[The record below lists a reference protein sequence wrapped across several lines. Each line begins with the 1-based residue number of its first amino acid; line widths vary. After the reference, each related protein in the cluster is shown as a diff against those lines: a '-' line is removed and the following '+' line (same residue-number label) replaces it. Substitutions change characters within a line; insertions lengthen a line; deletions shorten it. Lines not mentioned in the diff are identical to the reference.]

1 MSRSAPGVTPRRRI
15 GGMRFRVAAAFALGG
30 LVLVGVLAIVTYV
43 LADHYLVRQR
53 ERSLQH
59 LAEGDSRVF
68 EADVRRG
75 INVQSALDGLGRLP
89 NTDVQVYVDGRWY
102 RTSHAVEAARPPP
115 QVHAAVADGT
125 IGNDLSRGR
134 GAPVYVVGIPLR
146 SIEAQYFESSR
157 LVEVHDTLR
166 VLRDALI
173 AAGVLSVVL
182 GGLGGFWLSRRVLRP
197 VSDFAV
203 AAGRVAGGDLR
214 TRLPT
219 DGDRDLDSLA
229 TSFNEMVDSVDQR
242 IQRELRFVA
251 DVSHELR
258 SPITTLATSMEIL
271 AASDLEIPEQTR
283 PAFELM
289 GLEIDHLRQLVEDLL
304 ELSRADAGVEELELS
319 PVEIGEFMSYA
330 VDPRRVGCAEVVVSE
345 NLSDSR
351 LLVDKRRLERVARE
365 PCHERADPW
374 QRTAA
379 GHGRAP
385 GRLAPDRGRGRRL
398 GRRTGRAGRGL
409 HPLLPRRRR
418 RPAGVRRRQRSRP
431 LARGRA
437 REAARWAR
445 HDRGGGSGRW
455 SPVRDPDPL
464 ARSVSARSRSQRKAV
479 FTVALKS

>member
-102 RTSHAVEAARPPP
+102 RTSHAVEAARPPA
-115 QVHAAVADGT
+115 QVHAAVANGT
-125 IGNDLSRGR
+125 IGNNLSRGR
-134 GAPVYVVGIPLR
+134 GVPVYVVGIPLR

-351 LLVDKRRLERVARE
+351 LLVDKRRLERVLANLVTN
-365 PCHERADPW
+365 A
-374 QRTAA
+374 QT
-379 GHGRAP
+379 HGN
-385 GRLAPDRGRGRRL
+385 GLRRV
-398 GRRTGRAGRGL
+398 TAGRQDDWL
-409 HPLLPRRRR
+409 RIE
-418 RPAGVRRRQRSRP
+418 V
-431 LARGRA
+431 
-437 REAARWAR
+437 E
-445 HDRGGGSGRW
+445 DGGSGVE
-455 SPVRDPDPL
+455 PVER
-464 ARSVSARSRSQRKAV
+464 AAV
-479 FTVALKS
+479 FTRFYRGAAAGRRASDGGSGLGLSLVAEHVKLHGGHVTIEEVGPDGGARFVILIPWRDP